1 MNYGVSCWCPDFY
14 LNTHYETLCCVFKM
28 CCISLIYARM
38 HTYVYPHCSKGEMLY
53 FSVSTKDKYSKYFF
67 YRRLSSPFK
76 ALSFASGGKKKKANK
91 IWPMWNPGNIVENTR
106 VTTFHENCSD
116 YNTFVYFWGAWVKGF
131 HLFMRKCALCWE
143 RCNQNISLIF
153 CRRSVWRYAKEVSW
167 EKWTGTG
174 LSECSLEQCEYYR
187 EVSQSF

>member
-1 MNYGVSCWCPDFY
+1 
-14 LNTHYETLCCVFKM
+14 M

-67 YRRLSSPFK
+67 YRRQSSPFK
-76 ALSFASGGKKKKANK
+76 ALFFCLWGKKKTKKANK

-106 VTTFHENCSD
+106 IHTFQENCSN

-131 HLFMRKCALCWE
+131 HLFMRKCALRWE
-143 RCNQNISLIF
+143 RCNGNISLNF
-153 CRRSVWRYAKEVSW
+153 CRRKCLTIRWGSIWGERSRYCSAWSSAGCRGV
-167 EKWTGTG
+167 TVI
-174 LSECSLEQCEYYR
+174 LSYADGIAMITAPYWKS
-187 EVSQSF
+187 